1 MNDRNVAPN
10 LLIIEAEL
18 PTTLLNI
25 TLKKEGRRIK
35 NSNKNKNKNNNNNN
49 NNKKTKQKRKN

>member
-1 MNDRNVAPN
+1 MNDRNIAPN

-35 NSNKNKNKNNNNNN
+35 NSNKNKNNNNNN